1 MEKKPLTKGKFG
13 LMINYASVAV
23 TVKTEVFCNNFNMND
38 NQTQHCQV
46 ISYGIVSLVSDFGG
60 TLGLFVGFSFFSLWD
75 IFRDL
80 SIVLSHAF
88 MKKFDG
94 K

>member
-1 MEKKPLTKGKFG
+1 M
-13 LMINYASVAV
+13 
-23 TVKTEVFCNNFNMND
+23 
-38 NQTQHCQV
+38 QHCQV